1 MKQLVVLALMLSL
14 ALSTSIT
21 SPQLLVE
28 LQARTEN
35 VIDDGVDLLEQLLAT
50 TEQQYEQVIQENE
63 AEQQQLKD
71 QVASKEQ
78 QLYDLQNTCMVMSD
92 DLALLKQQIELHGD
106 DTAYFRNEI
115 IKDNRRIEVLEE
127 LRCQQSKNWLNFIKS
142 SKYILNLIEFLRRA
156 IQNYG
161 SFAEIQ
167 NFSVMLETLSREV
180 DDNELLNSLQAVS
193 KSRAITPVRQELLQ
207 LLDQIEE
214 SIKAKINTS
223 QTDEILSTSRI
234 ADYLHQL
241 KQEIAWYENE
251 VAKLNEAW
259 GDSPEETVKQRQK
272 ELDTCES
279 GINAKIEEA
288 KEFRNHVSEQII
300 HNESRQAR
308 FLEQKDLVAQLIVEY
323 QNAFNKI
330 GETYKIRIDDYVEDG
345 VFDKTVD
352 FDKRSLTDLYGDK
365 ENNFEQYV
373 DDLVSG
379 VATPVEVP
387 VVEEDP
393 ELSGVFEGGSESESE
408 EAESAEEV
416 EETVTEGTQE
426 SATEEV
432 VETATEEPVETT
444 TQPEVETTNEETNHF
459 EQGEVQQSV

>member
-1 MKQLVVLALMLSL
+1 MKQIVVLALMLSL

-63 AEQQQLKD
+63 TEQQQLKD

-78 QLYDLQNTCMVMSD
+78 QLYDLQNTCMMMSD

-115 IKDNRRIEVLEE
+115 TKDNRRIEVLEE

-272 ELDTCES
+272 ELDSCES

-330 GETYKIRIDDYVEDG
+330 GETYKIRIDDFVEDG
-345 VFDKTVD
+345 VFDKTAD

-365 ENNFEQYV
+365 EDNFQQYV
-373 DDLVSG
+373 DDLVNG

-387 VVEEDP
+387 VVEEEP
-393 ELSGVFEGGSESESE
+393 ESGNFEIGSESESE
-408 EAESAEEV
+408 EAESTEEIV
-416 EETVTEGTQE
+416 ETVNEETVENVTED
-426 SATEEV
+426 V
-432 VETATEEPVETT
+432 
-444 TQPEVETTNEETNHF
+444 VETTNEETVETTTQSEVETTSEETNYF

>member
-1 MKQLVVLALMLSL
+1 
-14 ALSTSIT
+14 
-21 SPQLLVE
+21 
-28 LQARTEN
+28 
-35 VIDDGVDLLEQLLAT
+35 
-50 TEQQYEQVIQENE
+50 
-63 AEQQQLKD
+63 
-71 QVASKEQ
+71 
-78 QLYDLQNTCMVMSD
+78 
-92 DLALLKQQIELHGD
+92 
-106 DTAYFRNEI
+106 
-115 IKDNRRIEVLEE
+115 
-127 LRCQQSKNWLNFIKS
+127 
-142 SKYILNLIEFLRRA
+142 
-156 IQNYG
+156 
-161 SFAEIQ
+161 
-167 NFSVMLETLSREV
+167 MLETLSREV
-180 DDNELLNSLQAVS
+180 DDNELLNSLQAVNRNYYNCLIRL
-193 KSRAITPVRQELLQ
+193 KNPSRPRSIQVKLTKFCQHQELLIIYISSNKKS
-207 LLDQIEE
+207 LGM
-214 SIKAKINTS
+214 
-223 QTDEILSTSRI
+223 RM
-234 ADYLHQL
+234 
-241 KQEIAWYENE
+241 
-251 VAKLNEAW
+251 KLPNLMEAW

-387 VVEEDP
+387 EVEEVP
-393 ELSGVFEGGSESESE
+393 EPQSVFVGGSESGSESEGE
-408 EAESAEEV
+408 EAETTEDV
-416 EETVTEGTQE
+416 EETVTQGTEE

-432 VETATEEPVETT
+432 TTQETVETT
-444 TQPEVETTNEETNHF
+444 TQPEVETKSEETNYF